1 VLAGSLLKRIGTL
14 RVTSLAT
21 LVSAAII
28 LVQAALHTSWAEISR
43 LPAEV
48 WWLSCINAVFCTV
61 VPVFAVMMAIR
72 RIGATRVAQ
81 VGMLGPVS
89 TIAMGILVLGE
100 PFTLWHVAG
109 TALVLAGITL
119 LNSGSGATAAPAP
132 RASRSDV
139 PAPS

>member
-1 VLAGSLLKRIGTL
+1 MTKGLELVL
-14 RVTSLAT
+14 
-21 LVSAAII
+21 
-28 LVQAALHTSWAEISR
+28 
-43 LPAEV
+43 
-48 WWLSCINAVFCTV
+48 
-61 VPVFAVMMAIR
+61 
-72 RIGATRVAQ
+72 AQ

-109 TALVLAGITL
+109 TVLVLAGITL
-119 LNSGSGATAAPAP
+119 LNSGSAATTALAQ